1 MISKWQWFMA
11 QIGRMLWVRATL
23 FALLGVGAALLSTAA
38 QQFWPHDEAA
48 LNIGAD
54 AVGTILGILA
64 SSMLA
69 VTTFSLT
76 VMVSTYGTATSNITP
91 RATRLLM
98 RDTTT
103 QNVLGT
109 FLGSF
114 LFSLVGIIALNTEI
128 YGERGRMVLFGFT
141 ILVIAII
148 VVTMLRWIEHLT
160 HFGRM
165 EDTTGRVE
173 AVVLAALKT
182 RIDNPAIGTTALFD
196 PQREIPDTARPIY
209 PNMTGYIRH
218 IDIGKLSEW
227 AEKNDSQVYLVC
239 TTGTLVHPLEPMAWV
254 LCDTA
259 KGPEDLCAS
268 FSIGAQ
274 RSFDQDPRFGLQVLA
289 EIASRALSPGVNDP
303 GTAIDVL
310 GRAVRLLSHWND
322 EARDGAGPMGTMQC
336 SRVHVPPMEL
346 RDLFDDLFTP
356 IARDG
361 AGLVEVQV
369 RLQKSLQMLHQY
381 GGPFA
386 ESAAEY
392 SALALRRAERALVM
406 DEDKLRLRQLAA
418 QIGGVPPGI
427 PRAK

>member
-1 MISKWQWFMA
+1 MISKWQWFLA

-23 FALLGVGAALLSTAA
+23 FTLLGVGAALLATAA
-38 QQFWPHDEAA
+38 QRFWPSDEAA
-48 LNIGAD
+48 LSIGAE
-54 AVGTILGILA
+54 AVGSILNILA

-114 LFSLVGIIALNTEI
+114 LFSLVGIIALHTEV

-141 ILVIAII
+141 ILVIVII
-148 VVTMLRWIEHLT
+148 AVTMLRWIDHLT

-165 EDTTGRVE
+165 EDTTSRVE
-173 AVVLAALKT
+173 AVILSALKS

-196 PQREIPDTARPIY
+196 PREIPDAAKPIH
-209 PNMTGYIRH
+209 PGMTGYIRH
-218 IDIGKLSEW
+218 IDIGRLSAW
-227 AEKNDSQVYLVC
+227 AEAHDSQIYLIC
-239 TTGTLVHPLEPMAWV
+239 TTGSLVHPLEPMAWV
-254 LCDTA
+254 LCDEA
-259 KGPEDLCAS
+259 DVPKVLADS
-268 FSIGAQ
+268 FSLGAE

-310 GRAVRLLSHWND
+310 GRVARLFSHWND
-322 EARDGAGPMGTMQC
+322 EADEGTGPMGSMRC
-336 SRVHVPPMEL
+336 ARVHVPPMEL
-346 RDLFDDLFTP
+346 RDLFDDIFTP

-361 AGLVEVQV
+361 ASLVEVQV
-369 RLQKSLQMLHQY
+369 RLQKTLRMLHQY

-386 ESAAEY
+386 ECAAAH
-392 SALALRRAERALVM
+392 SALALRRAQCAMAL
-406 DEDKLRLRQLAA
+406 DEDKLRIRQLAA
-418 QIGGVPPGI
+418 QIGGALPAT
-427 PRAK
+427 PRVG